1 MGSRAGRTY
10 RETKAD
16 SKNEDLVAE
25 MICLRKRKDQN
36 HQAEDRAT
44 KKISFTSAPSPMRS
58 RSSY

>member
-1 MGSRAGRTY
+1 MGSKAGRKY

-25 MICLRKRKDQN
+25 MICLRKDQN

-44 KKISFTSAPSPMRS
+44 KKNSFTSAPSPVRS